1 MAQIMTRVA
10 SGHSLCVTLPRS
22 RCGIGI
28 GTTVMTTDGALPV
41 EYLVPGD
48 KIVTYDAGA
57 QAVERIT
64 VQTVPMKDLVRI
76 RPSVMDENGFG
87 RDVVLSARQ
96 KMLIRDWR
104 ASVLFGK
111 HTALVEARHLADG
124 DYYTA
129 LSGPAPVRLFQL
141 HFAGTQHVLQI
152 GQGLM
157 ITSAKNVQKP
167 VKTGG

>member
-1 MAQIMTRVA
+1 MTMAQIMTRVA
-10 SGHSLCVTLPRS
+10 TGHSLCVTLPRS

-104 ASVLFGK
+104 
-111 HTALVEARHLADG
+111 
-124 DYYTA
+124 
-129 LSGPAPVRLFQL
+129 
-141 HFAGTQHVLQI
+141 
-152 GQGLM
+152 
-157 ITSAKNVQKP
+157 
-167 VKTGG
+167 